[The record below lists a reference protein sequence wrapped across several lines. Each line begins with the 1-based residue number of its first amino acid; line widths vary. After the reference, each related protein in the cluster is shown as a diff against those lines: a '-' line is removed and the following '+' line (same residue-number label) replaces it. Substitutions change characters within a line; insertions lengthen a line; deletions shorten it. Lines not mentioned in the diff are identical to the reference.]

1 MRKKD
6 EEVIEKVVNRIIDS
20 KVLLTGDGD
29 FHVETQGDT
38 IMGFV
43 IRNLFSVESG
53 IYKVTVR
60 FAWLCSCISKFE
72 DAETIGSRDWALG
85 LIGKDGNL
93 LASFGNR
100 SVPSSNLW
108 KSPSFKRLVEYIDEN
123 KHLILHNDKEYGKS
137 HSLTDIDFI

>member
-1 MRKKD
+1 MRKRD

-20 KVLLTGDGD
+20 KVLLTGDCD

-43 IRNLFSVESG
+43 IRNLFSAESG

-60 FAWLCSCISKFE
+60 FAWLCSCVSKF
-72 DAETIGSRDWALG
+72 DDTETIGSRDWALG

-93 LASFGNR
+93 LASFGDR
-100 SVPSSNLW
+100 SVPSCELAT
-108 KSPSFKRLVEYIDEN
+108 SPSFKRLVEYIDEN
-123 KHLILHNDKEYGKS
+123 KHLILHNNKEYGKS
-137 HSLTDIDFI
+137 HTLTDADFI